1 MPWSLRNGREEAED
15 GTQTVLTEDEVE
27 HEVDGLVGELDAGR
41 AQVQVHVLEGV
52 GDVVAVAVAV
62 AEVGQPRPGGPSGPQ
77 RQRCRQYD
85 HGQLLPH
92 NNKNM
97 R

>member
-27 HEVDGLVGELDAGR
+27 HEVDALLGELDAGR
-41 AQVQVHVLEGV
+41 AQVQVHVLAGV
-52 GDVVAVAVAV
+52 GDMVAVAVAG
-62 AEVGQPRPGGPSGPQ
+62 VGQPRSGGPSGPQ
-77 RQRCRQYD
+77 RQHCRQYD